1 MNTVA
6 PRTLTVIGGG
16 WAGLAAAVA
25 ASDAG
30 WGVTVLEAAPHW
42 GGRARRL
49 PADDRH
55 GNTAALD
62 NGQHILIGAY
72 TATLRLMRR
81 LGVDLEAALQRMPL
95 ALPYPDGT
103 GLALPRWADRLPGR
117 LAPWGLA
124 AALLCVRGWS
134 AGERWA
140 MLRAA
145 GRWQRQAFACA
156 ATATVADLCAEL
168 PPRVVA
174 ELIEPLCVAALNT
187 PMARASGA
195 VFLRV
200 LRDALLGEAVPPFAP
215 SDLLIPRVDLGQL
228 LPDPATAA
236 LRRAGAH
243 LLTGARA
250 VALDR
255 APDRSD
261 WRITLGSG
269 RVVQSTAVILACPAW
284 EAARLLAGMRDLAGD
299 GPDGVALWIEQAR
312 ALTHTPIATV
322 YLDPP
327 AGWRWPA
334 ATPMLALRSDGRGSP
349 AQFVFRRAV
358 QKDGWDGL
366 AVVASAPDPALAANR
381 SALTEAVQAQA
392 ASALGLHGGAVRQTV
407 MEKRAT
413 FACTPGLRRPAA
425 RIADGLVAAGDYVTG
440 PYPATLEGAVR
451 SGLAAV
457 AALTPAPSLRP

>member
-1 MNTVA
+1 MA

-30 WGVTVLEAAPHW
+30 WRVTVLEAAPHW

-49 PADDRH
+49 PPDDRH
-55 GNTAALD
+55 GNGAALD

-81 LGVDLEAALQRMPL
+81 LGVDLEAVLQRMPL
-95 ALPYPDGT
+95 ALPYPDGS

-117 LAPWGLA
+117 LAPWGLG
-124 AALLCVRGWS
+124 AALLSVRGWS
-134 AGERWA
+134 VGERWA

-145 GRWQRQAFACA
+145 ARWQRHGFACA
-156 ATATVADLCAEL
+156 ATAAVADLCAGL

-187 PMARASGA
+187 PMAQASGA

-243 LLTGARA
+243 VLTGARA
-250 VALDR
+250 IALAR
-255 APDRSD
+255 APDRRG

-269 RVVQSTAVILACPAW
+269 RVVESTAVILACPAW
-284 EAARLLAGMRDLAGD
+284 EAARLLATVRGPAGE

-327 AGWRWPA
+327 TGWHWPA
-334 ATPMLALRSDGRGSP
+334 ATPMLALRADGRGGP
-349 AQFVFRRAV
+349 AQFVFRRAAPM
-358 QKDGWDGL
+358 DGRDGL
-366 AVVASAPDPALAANR
+366 AFVASAPPLASDR
-381 SALTEAVQAQA
+381 LALTEAVRVQA
-392 ASALGLHGGAVRQTV
+392 ASALGLHGGTVRQTV
-407 MEKRAT
+407 VEKRAT

-425 RIADGLVAAGDYVTG
+425 RIADGLIAAGDYVAG

-451 SGLAAV
+451 SGLAAA
-457 AALTPAPSLRP
+457 AALTPAAPSPPP

>member
-30 WGVTVLEAAPHW
+30 WRVTLLEAAPYW

-55 GNTAALD
+55 GHDAALD

-81 LGVDLEAALQRMPL
+81 LRVDLEATLRRMPL

-103 GLALPRWADRLPGR
+103 GLALPRWANHLPGR

-124 AALLCVRGWS
+124 AALLSVRGWS
-134 AGERWA
+134 LGERWA

-145 GRWQRQAFACA
+145 ARWQRQGFACA

-187 PMARASGA
+187 PMAQASGA

-200 LRDALLGEAVPPFAP
+200 LRDALRGEAVPPFAP
-215 SDLLIPRVDLGQL
+215 SDLLIPQVDLGQL

-250 VALDR
+250 ITLAR
-255 APDRSD
+255 APDRSG
-261 WRITLGSG
+261 WHITLGGG
-269 RVVQSTAVILACPAW
+269 RIVQSTAVILACPAW
-284 EAARLLAGMRDLAGD
+284 EAARLLAGMHDLARD
-299 GPDGVALWIEQAR
+299 GPAGVALWIEQAR
-312 ALTHTPIATV
+312 ALTHIPIATV
-322 YLDPP
+322 YLHPP
-327 AGWRWPA
+327 AGWHWPA
-334 ATPMLALRSDGRGSP
+334 ATPMLALRADGRGAP
-349 AQFVFRRAV
+349 AQYVFRRVAPR
-358 QKDGWDGL
+358 DGRDDI
-366 AVVASAPDPALAANR
+366 AFVASALDPALAADR
-381 SALTEAVQAQA
+381 SALTAAVRMQA
-392 ASALGLHGGAVRQTV
+392 ASALGLYGGTVHQTV
-407 MEKRAT
+407 VEKRAT

-425 RIADGLVAAGDYVTG
+425 RIADGLVAAGDYVAG

-457 AALTPAPSLRP
+457 AALTPALSPPP